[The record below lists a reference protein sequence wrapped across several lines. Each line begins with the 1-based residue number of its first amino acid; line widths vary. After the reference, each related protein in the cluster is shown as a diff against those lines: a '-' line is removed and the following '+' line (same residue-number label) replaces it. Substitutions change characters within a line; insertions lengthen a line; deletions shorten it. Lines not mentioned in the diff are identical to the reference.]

1 MLAPD
6 PELANRGDKLQT
18 EVHQV
23 NIRARYLKFMILQGH
38 GEFATVN
45 RWEGQNNGASSC
57 CILESLHQTE
67 NCSPCT

>member
-1 MLAPD
+1 MPAPD

-45 RWEGQNNGASSC
+45 RCVEAGS
-57 CILESLHQTE
+57 
-67 NCSPCT
+67 